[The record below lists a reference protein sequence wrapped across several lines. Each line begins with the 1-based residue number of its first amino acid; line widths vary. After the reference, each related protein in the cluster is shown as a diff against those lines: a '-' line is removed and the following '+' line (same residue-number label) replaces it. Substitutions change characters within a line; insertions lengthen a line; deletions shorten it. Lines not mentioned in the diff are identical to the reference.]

1 MYESFIQER
10 KIRGKSSTSDNVI
23 RWLRRTLRELIIMY
37 AKGLP
42 STRAKKSV
50 FECRPWARQLCRV
63 SMTCVCLYAYV
74 EGWNFTLD
82 RHEKKCEKIF
92 HQWEKKVEVFP
103 IFHLKLRCKIN
114 RWAKLSSRDYWK
126 RRGGWEKI
134 EDMMMAVAPTEQKK
148 EEEKQQRQTEAGTIR
163 GAERKRRER
172 ENKTLNA
179 RHHQFNLLKSSSF
192 RRSLLLLPN
201 FFELVD
207 RENESKNLLHTRK
220 NHRSNVEP
228 CRVNEKR
235 KILPSRARSTTR
247 KIASESECDKNL

>member
-1 MYESFIQER
+1 MYESFIPKR

-74 EGWNFTLD
+74 EGRNFTLD
-82 RHEKKCEKIF
+82 RHEKKAKRF
-92 HQWEKKVEVFP
+92 STSEKKVEVFP

-134 EDMMMAVAPTEQKK
+134 EDMMMAVASIEETRRKKSSNDKPKLARFEELK
-148 EEEKQQRQTEAGTIR
+148 EEKR
-163 GAERKRRER
+163 ERK
-172 ENKTLNA
+172 
-179 RHHQFNLLKSSSF
+179 
-192 RRSLLLLPN
+192 
-201 FFELVD
+201 
-207 RENESKNLLHTRK
+207 
-220 NHRSNVEP
+220 
-228 CRVNEKR
+228 
-235 KILPSRARSTTR
+235 
-247 KIASESECDKNL
+247 